1 MQDRVRLK
9 QSNTKKLHIKVMNLL
24 GHRNV
29 TVHVRETDHQTGK
42 TSDQKFLS
50 CTSLLLHKIF
60 SFNFE
65 KETPGIKV
73 LILPFFF

>member
-1 MQDRVRLK
+1 
-9 QSNTKKLHIKVMNLL
+9 MNLL